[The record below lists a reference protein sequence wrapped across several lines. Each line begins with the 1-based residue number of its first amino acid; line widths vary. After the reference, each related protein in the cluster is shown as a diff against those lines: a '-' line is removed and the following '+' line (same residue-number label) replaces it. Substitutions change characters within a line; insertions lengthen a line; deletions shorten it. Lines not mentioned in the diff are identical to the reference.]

1 MRKGILTILL
11 ISVPLI
17 CCAQRI
23 VLGSCATKDGGLY
36 KGEIVANKPHG
47 KGVTTFKNGMVFILL
62 LMVRSMTDSG
72 FKINNMEKE
81 PIIL

>member
-47 KGVTTFKNGMVFILL
+47 KGVTTFKNGDIYEGEYFC
-62 LMVRSMTDSG
+62 
-72 FKINNMEKE
+72 
-81 PIIL
+81 

>member
-47 KGVTTFKNGMVFILL
+47 KGVTTFKNGDVYEGEYVKGKREGHGVYTFA
-62 LMVRSMTDSG
+62 DG
-72 FKINNMEKE
+72 EKV
-81 PIIL
+81 